1 MTVRRF
7 LNTHYTLP
15 GPDSNGW
22 YRANEFIITAKDGYK
37 ISLENLDDSDWTNSL
52 AYTDDT
58 ASGSVAFYVRD
69 IQTNEISVSKT
80 ENYKLDK
87 TAPEGEIRIKENSFK
102 TFLNTISFGLF
113 FKDTVDVS
121 IKGTDKT
128 SGVAKIEYQKV
139 VQESGYDLNGAWTSD
154 DGFSVPAN
162 EKFIVYAKITDNAG
176 NCIIINSNGVVVYTN
191 SSAVT
196 MEISHVKFSGD
207 KSADVTLNGNTIND
221 ITNGAYTLSVGT
233 DYTISGGTITFKAA
247 YLDSLD
253 TGNYTLTISYNPL
266 GFAYAAGESPDTTSI
281 ALTVAGAS
289 QTTNAAFASTDDDG
303 IIWPWFILIAISV
316 LGIAGITLAR
326 KRKLFGG
333 K

>member
-87 TAPEGEIRIKENSFK
+87 TAPEDEIRIKENSFK

-121 IKGTDKT
+121 I
-128 SGVAKIEYQKV
+128 
-139 VQESGYDLNGAWTSD
+139 
-154 DGFSVPAN
+154 
-162 EKFIVYAKITDNAG
+162 
-176 NCIIINSNGVVVYTN
+176 
-191 SSAVT
+191 
-196 MEISHVKFSGD
+196 
-207 KSADVTLNGNTIND
+207 D
-221 ITNGAYTLSVGT
+221 IMNGAYTLSEGT

-247 YLDSLD
+247 
-253 TGNYTLTISYNPL
+253 GNYTLTISYNPMGL
-266 GFAYAAGESPDTTSI
+266 AYAAGESPDTTSI
-281 ALTVAGAS
+281 ALTVADAS

-303 IIWPWFILIAISV
+303 IIWTWFIFIHFDRINYIGMRLH
-316 LGIAGITLAR
+316 GIFDLTANHC
-326 KRKLFGG
+326 
-333 K
+333 